1 MGAHSFDDLLHHVG
15 HKIVCVTYEAKAG
28 FGSVDKGDIWNVAVE
43 CEDCNTVLM
52 DYNWDE
58 NCDIGEYNLN
68 EPASYVTT
76 SNEKEKGEEGDD
88 ELPTD

>member
-28 FGSVDKGDIWNVAVE
+28 FGSVDEGDIWNVAVE

-52 DYNWDE
+52 DYEVVKDH
-58 NCDIGEYNLN
+58 
-68 EPASYVTT
+68 PFAPYVTT
-76 SNEKEKGEEGDD
+76 SNEKGEEKNDD
-88 ELPTD
+88 GLPTD